1 MAKRRTND
9 TLVGLII
16 FFGFVS
22 LISGAKV
29 LTQGEPQKKRAA

>member
-1 MAKRRTND
+1 MAKRKND

-29 LTQGEPQKKRAA
+29 LTQGEAQPRKAA

>member
-1 MAKRRTND
+1 MAKKRSND

-29 LTQGEPQKKRAA
+29 LTQGETQKRTA